1 MNLRALNHWLTL
13 AANIGVMAGIIFL
26 AYEIQQNTLAT
37 QLDAATI
44 FQSSY
49 SDIEQS
55 IYNDPEFAA
64 LLVKGRDEEPLTEVE
79 GLRIWVFYNNVLR
92 QWQVNHFLYLSGALS
107 EGMWD
112 GNQAFMARVFAED
125 IGLLSQWR
133 ASKQMYSPEFNDI
146 VESITADMP

>member
-13 AANIGVMAGIIFL
+13 VANIGVMAGIIFL
-26 AYEIQQNTLAT
+26 AYEIKQNTLAA

-55 IYNDPEFAA
+55 IYNDSEFAA
-64 LLVKGRDEEPLTEVE
+64 LLVKGRKDEPLTETE

-107 EGMWD
+107 EGIWN
-112 GNQAFMARVFAED
+112 GNQAFMTQIFAED
-125 IGLLSQWR
+125 AGLLRQWR
-133 ASKQMYSPEFNDI
+133 GSKDQYSPAFNEMVETITSDI
-146 VESITADMP
+146 P